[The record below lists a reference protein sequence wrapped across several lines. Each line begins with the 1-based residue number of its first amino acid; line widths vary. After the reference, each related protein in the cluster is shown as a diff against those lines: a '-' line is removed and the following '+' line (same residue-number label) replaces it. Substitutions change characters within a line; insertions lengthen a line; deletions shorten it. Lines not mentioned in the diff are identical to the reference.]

1 MSKKEK
7 RNFSAEQKTKI
18 VLELMESELTIAQ
31 LSKKYEITGKTIQN
45 RKKQFLENASLAFEP
60 AKVVSE
66 YKSEIKELKA
76 ENDELAKALG
86 KATVERDWVVGKLT
100 AWMYQIK
107 GILSIPSWTKYQ
119 WQDNA
124 NYSR

>member
-66 YKSEIKELKA
+66 YKSEIKQEKA

>member
-1 MSKKEK
+1 M
-7 RNFSAEQKTKI
+7 
-18 VLELMESELTIAQ
+18 
-31 LSKKYEITGKTIQN
+31 
-45 RKKQFLENASLAFEP
+45 
-60 AKVVSE
+60 SE

-86 KATVERDWVVGKLT
+86 KATVERDWAVGKLSSLYI
-100 AWMYQIK
+100 AKK

>member
-45 RKKQFLENASLAFEP
+45 WKKQFLENASLAFEP
-60 AKVVSE
+60 AKVVS
-66 YKSEIKELKA
+66 
-76 ENDELAKALG
+76 
-86 KATVERDWVVGKLT
+86 
-100 AWMYQIK
+100 
-107 GILSIPSWTKYQ
+107 
-119 WQDNA
+119 
-124 NYSR
+124 